1 MLEWVCPKC
10 QRDVPAGR
18 DICPFCETRA
28 ASAAAAPPAAPAQPR
43 TGRAAPARPRFGWAD
58 VERGFRFGLG
68 LVAALAAAYF
78 TLYLAAYFGGWDD
91 LADRLARFIRF
102 R

>member
-1 MLEWVCPKC
+1 MLEWVCPNC

-18 DICPFCETRA
+18 DICPFCNARTEA
-28 ASAAAAPPAAPAQPR
+28 AAAAPPAATAQRRPAPR
-43 TGRAAPARPRFGWAD
+43 TGFGWAD

-68 LVAALAAAYF
+68 LVAALAVAFF

-91 LADRLARFIRF
+91 LAERLARFIRF